1 MPSTLEFVITTF
13 VTFFVVID
21 PLGILPIFM
30 ALTGKKSVA
39 IRQQIAVRAVLLAGP
54 ILIVFAFAGDTVFRF
69 LGISLPAFRIAGVPA
84 DYGLQPRP
92 KKTRQSKARTW
103 RFFHLQYRSAGP
115 GAMTSVILIMGKAG
129 SDFLI
134 QLIAMS
140 TLLSVLLLCLLV
152 FLFASRLMAVLG
164 LTGVN
169 VIGRV
174 FVIVLAGLAIQYMLD
189 GFAAYIAILKPF
201 DA

>member
-1 MPSTLEFVITTF
+1 
-13 VTFFVVID
+13 
-21 PLGILPIFM
+21 
-30 ALTGKKSVA
+30 
-39 IRQQIAVRAVLLAGP
+39 
-54 ILIVFAFAGDTVFRF
+54 
-69 LGISLPAFRIAGVPA
+69 
-84 DYGLQPRP
+84 
-92 KKTRQSKARTW
+92 
-103 RFFHLQYRSAGP
+103 
-115 GAMTSVILIMGKAG
+115 MTSVILIMGKAG

-174 FVIVLAGLAIQYMLD
+174 FGIVQYMLD

>member
-1 MPSTLEFVITTF
+1 M
-13 VTFFVVID
+13 
-21 PLGILPIFM
+21 
-30 ALTGKKSVA
+30 
-39 IRQQIAVRAVLLAGP
+39 
-54 ILIVFAFAGDTVFRF
+54 
-69 LGISLPAFRIAGVPA
+69 
-84 DYGLQPRP
+84 
-92 KKTRQSKARTW
+92 
-103 RFFHLQYRSAGP
+103 QYRSAGP

-174 FVIVLAGLAIQYMLD
+174 FGIVQY
-189 GFAAYIAILKPF
+189 
-201 DA
+201 

>member
-103 RFFHLQYRSAGP
+103 RVFHLQYRSAGP
-115 GAMTSVILIMGKAG
+115 DRKSV
-129 SDFLI
+129 
-134 QLIAMS
+134 
-140 TLLSVLLLCLLV
+140 V
-152 FLFASRLMAVLG
+152 
-164 LTGVN
+164 
-169 VIGRV
+169 
-174 FVIVLAGLAIQYMLD
+174 
-189 GFAAYIAILKPF
+189 
-201 DA
+201 